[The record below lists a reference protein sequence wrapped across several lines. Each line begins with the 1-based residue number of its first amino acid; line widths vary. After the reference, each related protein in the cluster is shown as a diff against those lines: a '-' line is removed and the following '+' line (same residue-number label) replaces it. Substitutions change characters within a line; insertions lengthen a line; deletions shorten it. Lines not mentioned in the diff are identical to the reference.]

1 MKMPIRVAIFAS
13 VGLAAVAALNQSGLA
28 VPGLDWVRI
37 DTLMAR
43 VGLGPQPPTAETAD
57 GTAKVKRGSGGGSN
71 GGGGRR
77 AGQDGPVPVVVAK
90 AERAD
95 VPVYLRGVG
104 SARAMNT
111 VTVRPQVDGK
121 LIKVEFREGQD
132 VKRGDL
138 LALIDPVTYQAA
150 LDQANAKLRLTQ
162 SQLTNAELDLDRY
175 TKTGPGVVAQKT
187 IDTQRSQVT
196 QLQAQLKSDAAAI
209 ASAEAVL
216 AYTKITSPI
225 DGRTGQRL
233 VDEGNLVRS
242 GDAGIVT
249 IAQIRPIAVQFTLPQ
264 QQLAQVTAAQ
274 KVGSVRVEAMDGD
287 DKTVLDTGTLS
298 FIDNQID
305 QTTGS
310 VKMKADLS
318 NERLQLWPGQ
328 FANVRVRV
336 DVLKDAITVPTAAVQ
351 RGPQGTF
358 VFVATDSKS
367 SAPRSSGSASS
378 KPQPNEPK
386 PNEPKPAE
394 VNGGESKRADAPR
407 LRVAV
412 RTVIVA
418 QQDDKVAVLTSGL
431 EIGDAVVTS
440 GFARLKDQVEVTITR
455 TDGATAPLP
464 TTSVPETGAVPGKQ
478 PVEQLR
484 RAEGESD
491 KGERRGKRGKPQ
503 ESAVQ

>member
-1 MKMPIRVAIFAS
+1 MNTLTRATLGLVVGMGAI
-13 VGLAAVAALNQSGLA
+13 AALNHSGVS
-28 VPGLDWVRI
+28 VPALEWVRV
-37 DTLMAR
+37 DTLLAKFGMSQQA
-43 VGLGPQPPTAETAD
+43 PSTETAD
-57 GTAKVKRGSGGGSN
+57 ATGKAKRGQGASS

-77 AGQDGPVPVVVAK
+77 FGQDGPVPVVVAK
-90 AERAD
+90 ANLAD

-121 LIKVEFREGQD
+121 LLTVEFREGQD

-138 LALIDPVTYQAA
+138 LALIDPTTYQAS
-150 LDQANAKLRLTQ
+150 LDQANAKLKLTQ
-162 SQLTNAELDLDRY
+162 ALLSNAELDLDRY

-187 IDTQRSQVT
+187 VDTQRSQVT

-216 AYTKITSPI
+216 AYTRITSPI

-249 IAQIRPIAVQFTLPQ
+249 IAQIKPIAVQFTLPQ
-264 QQLAQVTAAQ
+264 QQLAQVSAAQ
-274 KVGSVRVEAMDGD
+274 KIGPVSVEAMDAD
-287 DKTVLDTGTLS
+287 DKTVLDTGALT

-318 NERLQLWPGQ
+318 NDRLQLWPGQ

-336 DVLKDAITVPTAAVQ
+336 DVLRDAITVPTAAVQ

-358 VFVATDSKS
+358 VFVAVETK
-367 SAPRSSGSASS
+367 RG
-378 KPQPNEPK
+378 
-386 PNEPKPAE
+386 E
-394 VNGGESKRADAPR
+394 VAKTI
-407 LRVAV
+407 VAV
-412 RTVIVA
+412 RPVTVA
-418 QQDDKVAVLTSGL
+418 QQDDRLAVLTKGL
-431 EIGDAVVTS
+431 DVGETIVTS
-440 GFARLKDQVEVTITR
+440 GFARLKDQTDVTITR
-455 TDGATAPLP
+455 TEGAAPTPAAPAQGP
-464 TTSVPETGAVPGKQ
+464 TSAAPETGAIPGN
-478 PVEQLR
+478 PPPDRLR
-484 RAEGESD
+484 RAEGERD
-491 KGERRGKRGKPQ
+491 KSERRGKRDKSQ
-503 ESAVQ
+503 ESSVQ